1 MLHENWLYEKQDAWL
16 YLDTSDTRIGCTSGS
31 RKWIVTRNRLY
42 RDNPKPMEGENDR
55 STVLAACKEI
65 DLRDPTFGKQWYLSA
80 SFSEPVFGLLVV
92 THDLASKVLTKVEK
106 TLKSAIFS
114 RDHEELS
121 SACAF
126 ALTYEMASSA
136 DFRKAAQLKVARHV
150 VISGVTGPMA
160 ATLNG
165 TYSWS
170 SQRHHDHA
178 SFKKV
183 GESQI
188 RLMYAKNDR
197 WVVSDT
203 HSKKCLCACL
213 KPNISHPTYATQW
226 LVSNLFGIRVPT
238 QLRWEEQEFLVTSSQ
253 SSIQYIG

>member
-1 MLHENWLYEKQDAWL
+1 MH
-16 YLDTSDTRIGCTSGS
+16 
-31 RKWIVTRNRLY
+31 
-42 RDNPKPMEGENDR
+42 
-55 STVLAACKEI
+55 
-65 DLRDPTFGKQWYLSA
+65 
-80 SFSEPVFGLLVV
+80 
-92 THDLASKVLTKVEK
+92 
-106 TLKSAIFS
+106 
-114 RDHEELS
+114 
-121 SACAF
+121 
-126 ALTYEMASSA
+126 SSA
-136 DFRKAAQLKVARHV
+136 DFRKAVQLKVERHV

-183 GESQI
+183 GETQI

-203 HSKKCLCACL
+203 DSKKCLCACL

-226 LVSNLFGIRVPT
+226 LVSKLNNPSSQT
-238 QLRWEEQEFLVTSSQ
+238 QIRWEEQELLITSSQ
-253 SSIQYIG
+253 SILQYLG